1 MDNINLYMGPTNGQ
15 IYYIFF
21 HTNGQHEIYCFVPKK
36 KKHEIYCY
44 LQKKMKYI
52 AQLNIRKYV

>member
-36 KKHEIYCY
+36 KHMKYIAIY
-44 LQKKMKYI
+44 KKKKKYI